1 MSVSKCLAL
10 TNECLRK
17 TPLWRG
23 FAFMDT
29 QCILYG
35 ATCSFGAFFFVLLV
49 GLRRF
54 KSYKVHQVYKVHKVK
69 KKVGKNAIR
78 SCQTLY
84 KLYNFQLDNSFVVSN
99 YSRRLH
105 SHKTLVLE
113 LAADGYNLTQSLIF

>member
-1 MSVSKCLAL
+1 MFSS

-69 KKVGKNAIR
+69 KESGEECHTVV
-78 SCQTLY
+78 SDTLQTL
-84 KLYNFQLDNSFVVSN
+84 
-99 YSRRLH
+99 
-105 SHKTLVLE
+105 
-113 LAADGYNLTQSLIF
+113 